1 MNEKMDALNEKNRIV
16 AILDEHKADD
26 IVSVEVG
33 EFNPFASY
41 VVIATCLNP
50 RALGAMK
57 DILAEELEKDQIEI
71 SVSEG
76 EPDSGWVIVATE
88 EVIIHLLLAANR
100 RELDLETLLDQL
112 AHRIGKA

>member
-1 MNEKMDALNEKNRIV
+1 MNAESEKNLILH
-16 AILDEHKADD
+16 ILDEHKAEDL
-26 IVSVEVG
+26 VSVEVG

-41 VVIATCLNP
+41 VVIATSPNP

-57 DILAEELEKDQIEI
+57 DILADELGKAEI
-71 SVSEG
+71 DIAVSEG